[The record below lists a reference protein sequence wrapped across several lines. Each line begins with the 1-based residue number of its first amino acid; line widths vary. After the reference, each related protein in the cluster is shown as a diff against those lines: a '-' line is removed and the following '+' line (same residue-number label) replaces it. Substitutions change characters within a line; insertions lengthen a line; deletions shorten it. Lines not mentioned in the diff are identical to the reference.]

1 MPDDANTNDANTNDA
16 NTGDADE
23 QRREE
28 LIAYL
33 DGELSADRVAAVEEQ
48 LSSDAEVRTDLQ
60 QLSAVWD
67 CLDELPRTTVDEKFA
82 SSTVEMVA
90 LSAERDLHAR
100 RAGAPRRWLLL
111 ASACGVLTLAGYA
124 LAALVWPS
132 ADDQLLV
139 DLPVVAN
146 LDLYQQVEDV
156 DFLRRL
162 ANEVTWNEDPPIGMP
177 AFYFETGSRTE
188 SGTEGA
194 ATGRQW
200 IEVLADD
207 AKAALRNQRDRFA
220 RLPQDEQRRLRDL
233 HASIMREPNAEQ
245 LLATL
250 GLYQDWLQELSPGQR
265 DDLRNLPADERLAS
279 IQTSLGDDRRR
290 DQWRQRIRTELQ
302 EIDDEISPRDQRTI
316 VKWTG
321 DYLRKHRHEIM
332 RDLPEERRR
341 QMHRQIQVRGG
352 GGPGRDIGMWRVI
365 SDPRRTGNVSFLQAE
380 QLRQLASRL
389 SDGAQQRLGEAASP
403 DERERTIR
411 RWVQQSMRA
420 AMMRRQLD
428 PRRNTVREQDL
439 EEYFAEELSSTERER
454 LLALP
459 RDEMRTELRRLY
471 LRDVLGVNMG
481 RGAGRTPHD
490 RPGRRGRPGTVQDGR
505 SPSGPPHGG
514 ARQGDP
520 GRGDPGRGG
529 PERRGPR
536 PRDREPRPP
545 QF

>member
-1 MPDDANTNDANTNDA
+1 MPDDVNTNDANA
-16 NTGDADE
+16 SDADA

-48 LSSDAEVRTDLQ
+48 LSSNAEVRSDLQ

-67 CLDELPRTTVDEKFA
+67 CLDELPRTTVDEKFT

-111 ASACGVLTLAGYA
+111 ASACAVLTLAGYA
-124 LAALVWPS
+124 LAVMVWPN
-132 ADDQLLV
+132 ADDRLLI

-146 LDLYQQVEDV
+146 LDLYQQVDNV

-162 ANEVTWNEDPPIGMP
+162 TGEVTWNEDPPIDMP
-177 AFYFETGSRTE
+177 AFYFETSA
-188 SGTEGA
+188 GA
-194 ATGRQW
+194 DRAAAGRQW

-220 RLPQDEQRRLRDL
+220 KLPEDEQRQLRDL
-233 HASIMREPNAEQ
+233 HANIMREPNAEQ

-265 DDLRNLPADERLAS
+265 DDLRNLSPDERLAR
-279 IQTSLGDDRRR
+279 IQISLRGDRRR
-290 DQWRQRIRTELQ
+290 DRWREGIRAQLQ
-302 EIDDEISPRDQRTI
+302 EIDDEISMHDQRTI
-316 VKWTG
+316 VKWTR

-332 RDLPEERRR
+332 RDLPDDRRR
-341 QMHRQIQVRGG
+341 QMHRQMETRGG
-352 GGPGRDIGMWRVI
+352 GGRDRDFGMWRLMFG
-365 SDPRRTGNVSFLQAE
+365 PHRTDDQSLLQAK

-389 SDGAQQRLGEAASP
+389 SVGAQQRLGEATSP
-403 DERERTIR
+403 GERERTMR
-411 RWVQQSMRA
+411 HWVQQSMRA

-428 PRRNTVREQDL
+428 PRRNAVREQDL
-439 EEYFAEELSSTERER
+439 EQYFAEELSSAKREQ

-459 RDEMRTELRRLY
+459 RDEMRIELRRLY
-471 LRDVLGVNMG
+471 LRDVLGVNIG
-481 RGAGRTPHD
+481 RGAGGPSRD
-490 RPGRRGRPGTVQDGR
+490 APGRRGRPGTLQDGR
-505 SPSGPPHGG
+505 PGVGPPRHGG
-514 ARQGDP
+514 A
-520 GRGDPGRGG
+520 GRGGPGRGG
-529 PERRGPR
+529 PERGSPR
-536 PRDREPRPP
+536 PREREPGPRDI
-545 QF
+545 